1 MILWYKMC
9 QMFCLIMI
17 NRRHLFINIIQY
29 REIFWFAISKKARAN
44 SFYDNSK
51 CFCIHIDAKTDKL
64 FACSLDYSQSDLTY
78 IQPIF
83 HKRKLLDSFSNL
95 DYYLVPF
102 VNKVIGHDCRH
113 KTAAVVYL
121 RRHRLMS
128 AASL

>member
-1 MILWYKMC
+1 MC
-9 QMFCLIMI
+9 HMFCLIMI

-29 REIFWFAISKKARAN
+29 REIFWFVISKKATAN

-83 HKRKLLDSFSNL
+83 HKRKLLDLFSNL
-95 DYYLVPF
+95 DYYLVP
-102 VNKVIGHDCRH
+102 
-113 KTAAVVYL
+113 L
-121 RRHRLMS
+121 
-128 AASL
+128 